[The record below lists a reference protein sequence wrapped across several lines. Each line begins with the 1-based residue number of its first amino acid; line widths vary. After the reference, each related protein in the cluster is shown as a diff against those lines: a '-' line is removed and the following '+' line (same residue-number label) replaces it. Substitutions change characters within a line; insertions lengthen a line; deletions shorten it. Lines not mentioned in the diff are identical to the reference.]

1 MLDVLKAKD
10 VVEQVL
16 KFAGWTEDFY
26 DSFCNPV
33 RRQSVN
39 TMFEAAERPKIFDIF
54 IKRSILKNEGGK
66 LTEEDDALIAQ
77 VKGVMAIDDIAAE
90 GQATK
95 NFGPKLF
102 SVMDR
107 AMREIIED
115 YTPALAETL
124 KAEIHQVIDDFKI
137 NRRMIAQNGRSLYQ
151 QALNVIQAK
160 APAGVPTK
168 EQNEALHALQ
178 ELFMLESKETTP
190 HASDYLWIGLSQEFG
205 RSHARELFL
214 SAVKKRMIPMV
225 EWIVSEMERTVFTQ
239 QQLAQRRQKDLGED
253 YFQSGK
259 TAEGTLGL
267 GAEINILGD
276 IMNLVDFYMENGI
289 AEQQQIGTKK
299 IEKTIEED
307 GEKKVV
313 EEEVPIYET
322 LYPITALETGAVDQ
336 KMAEV
341 LFRQFVVGSF
351 TTQGPNA
358 VRYEKSRAT
367 FGGIL
372 GLSSK
377 EMETISSTI
386 GETVYDNYVG
396 QSLRTKGALDQQDMM
411 FLANL
416 QTKLGLTV
424 EQGEAMLKNAQQ
436 KILMDELEDIMSS
449 PAPSVVKAFRE
460 KINSM
465 GLSLSED
472 VGVSTGRLIRM
483 FEVEVSPGLESGE
496 ITPDSGEVLA
506 EIQESLGL
514 SEEDAARALENMIL
528 VKSNRDFEK
537 ISKDVRRG
545 RVSEI
550 VVPLKRLVR
559 FGGFLNGQLG
569 IEIEEKIGRQIFN
582 TYENFDFEG
591 LSSEEI
597 EDNKEM
603 LKTILSLS

>member
-1 MLDVLKAKD
+1 M
-10 VVEQVL
+10 
-16 KFAGWTEDFY
+16 FA
-26 DSFCNPV
+26 S
-33 RRQSVN
+33 S
-39 TMFEAAERPKIFDIF
+39 
-54 IKRSILKNEGGK
+54 
-66 LTEEDDALIAQ
+66 LTQ
-77 VKGVMAIDDIAAE
+77 
-90 GQATK
+90 
-95 NFGPKLF
+95 
-102 SVMDR
+102 
-107 AMREIIED
+107 
-115 YTPALAETL
+115 
-124 KAEIHQVIDDFKI
+124 
-137 NRRMIAQNGRSLYQ
+137 SLYFHFQ
-151 QALNVIQAK
+151 

-168 EQNEALHALQ
+168 EQNEALRALQ
-178 ELFMLESKETTP
+178 DLFMLDSKETTP
-190 HASDYLWIGLSQEFG
+190 MHLTAFG
-205 RSHARELFL
+205 SVYRKSLEEAMSITGIIRPEYRAPLDDLRERLGVTPQQARELFL
-214 SAVKKRMIPMV
+214 SAIKKRMIPMV

-259 TAEGTLGL
+259 QADGTLGL

-276 IMNLVDFYMENGI
+276 IMNLVDFYMENEV
-289 AEQQQIGTKK
+289 AEKQQIGTQK

-307 GEKKVV
+307 GEKKIVL
-313 EEEVPIYET
+313 EEVPVFET

-377 EMETISSTI
+377 EMEKIGSTI

-396 QSLRTKGALDQQDMM
+396 QSLRSKGALDQQDMM

-416 QTKLGLTV
+416 QTKLGLTP
-424 EQGEAMLKNAQQ
+424 EQGESMMKNAQQ
-436 KILMDELEDIMSS
+436 KILMEELEDVMSF
-449 PAPSVVKAFRE
+449 PAPSAVKEFRE
-460 KINSM
+460 KINAM
-465 GLSLSED
+465 GLSLADD
-472 VGVSTGRLIRM
+472 VGVSVGRMIKM
-483 FEVEVSPGLESGE
+483 FEIEVSPGLESGE
-496 ITPDSGEVLA
+496 ITPESGEILA

-514 SEEDAARALENMIL
+514 SEDAAARALENMIL
-528 VKSNRDFEK
+528 QKSSRDFEK
-537 ISKDVRRG
+537 IAKDVRRG

-550 VVPLKRLVR
+550 VAPLNRLVR

-591 LSSEEI
+591 LSADEI
-597 EDNKEM
+597 EENKEM

>member
-1 MLDVLKAKD
+1 MLKTSD
-10 VVEQVL
+10 QP
-16 KFAGWTEDFY
+16 
-26 DSFCNPV
+26 N
-33 RRQSVN
+33 
-39 TMFEAAERPKIFDIF
+39 
-54 IKRSILKNEGGK
+54 SILCC
-66 LTEEDDALIAQ
+66 
-77 VKGVMAIDDIAAE
+77 
-90 GQATK
+90 
-95 NFGPKLF
+95 
-102 SVMDR
+102 
-107 AMREIIED
+107 
-115 YTPALAETL
+115 Y
-124 KAEIHQVIDDFKI
+124 
-137 NRRMIAQNGRSLYQ
+137 
-151 QALNVIQAK
+151 K

-178 ELFMLESKETTP
+178 ELFMLETKETTP
-190 HASDYLWIGLSQEFG
+190 MHLTAFG
-205 RSHARELFL
+205 SVYRKSLEEAMSITGIIRPEYRGPLDDLRERLGVTPQQARELFL
-214 SAVKKRMIPMV
+214 SAVKKRMVPMV
-225 EWIVSEMERTVFTQ
+225 EWIVSDMERTVFTQ

-259 TAEGTLGL
+259 TADGTLGL

-322 LYPITALETGAVDQ
+322 LYPITAMETGAVDQ

-465 GLSLSED
+465 GLSLAED

-483 FEVEVSPGLESGE
+483 FEVEVSPGLESGD

-514 SEEDAARALENMIL
+514 SEEDAARALENMIM